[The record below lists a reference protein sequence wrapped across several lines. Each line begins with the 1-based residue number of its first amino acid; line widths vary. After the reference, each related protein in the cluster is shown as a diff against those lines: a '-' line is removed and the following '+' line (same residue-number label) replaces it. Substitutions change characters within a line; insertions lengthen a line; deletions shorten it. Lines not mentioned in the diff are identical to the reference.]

1 MASSYSTDLKLEL
14 MVTGEDSGTWGDKT
28 NQNWNLISQAVTGY
42 QSISLTS
49 TTTTFAMTNATIS
62 NARNMVLELTGTL
75 TGNSTVQL
83 PSGIEKVYFVKDST
97 THAGYTLT
105 FKVASG
111 TGFNLTSGKIY
122 GAYSD
127 GTNMTSID
135 LNSLGGTMTIDQVL
149 TYGSTTTQSLTVG
162 SLTATSAIS
171 TNTLLATTA
180 TTTTLTATT
189 LTGTTIS
196 SNTLTGSTTNDS
208 KGEVRLVP
216 VNTQSGAYTLI
227 ATDHGTCISTSSNV
241 IVPSNIFLSG
251 QNIAIFNNGTTDITI
266 TQGSGVTMYQV
277 GTSTTGNRTLAL
289 KGLATVFCVSTNTFV
304 ITGGGIS

>member
-1 MASSYSTDLKLEL
+1 MASSYSSDLKLEL

-28 NQNWNLISQAVTGY
+28 NQNWQLIQQAVTGY

-49 TTTTFAMTNATIS
+49 TTTTLAMTNATIS

-83 PSGIEKVYFVKDST
+83 PSGIEKLYFVKDST
-97 THAGYTLT
+97 THGAYTLT

-111 TGFNLTSGKIY
+111 TGFDLTSGKIY

-149 TYGSTTTQSLTVG
+149 TYGSTTTKSLTVS
-162 SLTATSAIS
+162 SLTATVSVS
-171 TNTLLATTA
+171 TNTFLATTA
-180 TTTTLTATT
+180 TATT

-196 SNTLTGSTTNDS
+196 STTLTGSTTNDS
-208 KGEVRLVP
+208 KGELRLVP
-216 VNTQSGAYTLI
+216 LTTATSAYTL
-227 ATDHGTCISTSSNV
+227 ALTDHGTCISTSSNV
-241 IVPSNIFLSG
+241 IVPPSIFSAG
-251 QNIAIFNNGTTDITI
+251 QNVTIFNSGTTDITI
-266 TQGSGVTMYQV
+266 TQSTSVTMYQV

>member
-49 TTTTFAMTNATIS
+49 TTTTLAMTNATIS

-83 PSGIEKVYFVKDST
+83 PSGIEKLYFVKDST
-97 THAGYTLT
+97 THGSYTLT

-111 TGFNLTSGKIY
+111 TGFDLTSGKIY

-149 TYGSTTTQSLTVG
+149 TYGSTTTKSLTVS
-162 SLTATSAIS
+162 SLTATVSVS
-171 TNTLLATTA
+171 TNTFLATTA
-180 TTTTLTATT
+180 TATT

-196 SNTLTGSTTNDS
+196 STTLTGSTTNDS
-208 KGEVRLVP
+208 KGELRLVP
-216 VNTQSGAYTLI
+216 LTTATSAYTL
-227 ATDHGTCISTSSNV
+227 ALTDHGTCISTSSNV
-241 IVPSNIFLSG
+241 IVPPSIFSAG
-251 QNIAIFNNGTTDITI
+251 QNVTVFNSGTTDITI
-266 TQGSGVTMYQV
+266 TQSTSVTMYQV

>member
-1 MASSYSTDLKLEL
+1 MASSYSSDLKLEL

-28 NQNWNLISQAVTGY
+28 NQNWQLIQQAVTGY
-42 QSISLTS
+42 QSVSLTS
-49 TTTTFAMTNATIS
+49 TTTTLAMTNATIS
-62 NARNMVLELTGTL
+62 NARNMVLEFTGTL
-75 TGNSTVQL
+75 TANSTVQL
-83 PSGIEKVYFVKDST
+83 PAGIEKLYFVKDST
-97 THAGYTLT
+97 THGSYTLT

-111 TGFNLTSGKIY
+111 TGFDLTSGKIY

-135 LNSLGGTMTIDQVL
+135 LNSLGGTMTLDQVL

-162 SLTATSAIS
+162 SLTVTSAIS
-171 TNTLLATTA
+171 TNTFLATTA
-180 TTTTLTATT
+180 TATT
-189 LTGTTIS
+189 LTGTTITS
-196 SNTLTGSTTNDS
+196 TTLTGSTTNDS

-216 VNTQSGAYTLI
+216 ISAQSGSYTLV
-227 ATDHGTCISTSSNV
+227 ATDHGKCISTSSNV
-241 IVPSNIFLSG
+241 IVPADIFSAG
-251 QNIAIFNNGTTDITI
+251 QNVAIFNSGTTDITI
-266 TQGSGVTMYQV
+266 TQSTSVTMYQV